1 MNNYKNN
8 YILDGLE
15 FLFVIIIG
23 IVSFAVLIMAL
34 IASINCILG
43 VLNKSECAVYVDGQN
58 VFNGKCHLVET
69 FSVGQN
75 GNKYEV
81 KIHEDI
87 TKFRIKKYYIT
98 DKVEIKDITND

>member
-1 MNNYKNN
+1 MNNYISDDLK
-8 YILDGLE
+8 
-15 FLFVIIIG
+15 FLFVFIIG
-23 IVSFAVLIMAL
+23 IASFAVFVTAF
-34 IASINCILG
+34 IASVNFILG
-43 VLNKSECAVYVDGQN
+43 TLNKSECAVYIDGQN

-69 FSVGQN
+69 FSVGEN
-75 GNKYEV
+75 GDKYEV